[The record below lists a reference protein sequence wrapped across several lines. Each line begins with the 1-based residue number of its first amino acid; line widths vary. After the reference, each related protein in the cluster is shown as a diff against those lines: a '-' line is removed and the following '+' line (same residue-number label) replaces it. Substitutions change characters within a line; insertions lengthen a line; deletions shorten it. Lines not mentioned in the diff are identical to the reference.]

1 MGDVVGYRSYGCYVS
16 RGKQCRRY
24 ARFSLFLV
32 SKQGVAVGSW
42 WFVRR
47 GLCGRVA
54 CIRSL
59 PPSAPRRSRRPSSR
73 ASHPPSSGRALNDL
87 HGGTHMAEHIR
98 TRSAKDGGGLPPG
111 VGSRAR
117 PPARRRG
124 MPALGCLWA
133 CPKFPRSGYD
143 SHVRGRAQLF
153 QPALPLVLLHELT
166 RGGHVFAPVPPSL
179 HQDKRSDERIGLAG
193 AHTRIERH
201 HAAAARIVC
210 HERAR
215 EMPAP
220 RSSPGR
226 RPDLALIPAVDAA
239 LIGRRRPCRSRR
251 AAASDG
257 GAQHEGSYRCSHRRF
272 ISVAR
277 RRMASRSAR
286 RSERTH
292 TAEVSLS

>member
-1 MGDVVGYRSYGCYVS
+1 MGDVVGYGSYGCYVS

-87 HGGTHMAEHIR
+87 HGGTHMAGHIR
-98 TRSAKDGGGLPPG
+98 KRSAKDGGGLPPG
-111 VGSRAR
+111 MGSRAR

-143 SHVRGRAQLF
+143 SRVRGRAQLF

-166 RGGHVFAPVPPSL
+166 RGARIRASAALASPQASAPTN
-179 HQDKRSDERIGLAG
+179 GLG
-193 AHTRIERH
+193 LQEHTRGSSATTQRPPGSCVTSALARCRRH
-201 HAAAARIVC
+201 A
-210 HERAR
+210 
-215 EMPAP
+215 
-220 RSSPGR
+220 R
-226 RPDLALIPAVDAA
+226 RPAA
-239 LIGRRRPCRSRR
+239 GPIWL
-251 AAASDG
+251 
-257 GAQHEGSYRCSHRRF
+257 
-272 ISVAR
+272 
-277 RRMASRSAR
+277 
-286 RSERTH
+286 
-292 TAEVSLS
+292 